1 LRLSA
6 DKKSRFVLICLGSIV
21 AVCLLS
27 AVLQLVMILSL
38 NHCCEAYGRLDPGDA
53 ARKKT
58 TANDIARLI
67 RTCSP
72 ALIFEQCTRAP
83 SLIFDGSLDIAKL
96 EYAAD
101 DYLISYLESLASE
114 PENKKSSLAWEE
126 GADALVPE
134 LRFSACM
141 RLMSDRAAFYQ
152 YVLHL
157 PYLAETYQRCVV
169 WQCRRALDEL
179 RRDVDLQK
187 SADLGPAVEAE
198 ANLLLA
204 EQINNLG
211 DLYVAHGKYQI
222 AERAYADAV
231 ASVESACRLD
241 PIDYNYEVLEERY
254 LIWSK
259 YLARIKKEDE
269 ARNVLERML
278 TTFSWA
284 G

>member
-1 LRLSA
+1 MSA
-6 DKKSRFVLICLGSIV
+6 DKKSRLFLLCLGSVV
-21 AVCLLS
+21 AVFGLS
-27 AVLQLVMILSL
+27 AVFQIVMILSL
-38 NHCCEAYGRLDPGDA
+38 NWCCEAYGKINPGDA
-53 ARKKT
+53 ADKKG
-58 TANDIARLI
+58 AADDIARVI
-67 RTCSP
+67 RVFSP
-72 ALIFEQCTRAP
+72 ALIVEQWARAP
-83 SLIFDGSLDIAKL
+83 FLFFDGSLDTAKL

-101 DYLISYLESLASE
+101 DYLISYIQSLASE
-114 PENKKSSLAWEE
+114 KENKESSLAWEE
-126 GADALVPE
+126 DADALVPE

-241 PIDYNYEVLEERY
+241 PIDYNYEVLESRY

-259 YLARIKKEDE
+259 YLARINKEEE
-269 ARNVLERML
+269 ARQVLERML